1 MHFGHIQHRSPVAD
15 RELVR
20 RVAVGHRVVAVHNE
34 AAVVVGHTVAV
45 AVDHA
50 VAVVHTAVAVHMA
63 AVVRNIAAAAHEA
76 AVGMTFDHNHK
87 VSVVHEGAASTE
99 MMIAVVDAA
108 HKVVVVAHMKGV
120 GPGVVVHCLR
130 AAPRRL
136 APWQQQLLA
145 WMQVPLCF
153 SCRSADYRKLVTVRL
168 RRLSSSSSIAEMK

>member
-1 MHFGHIQHRSPVAD
+1 
-15 RELVR
+15 
-20 RVAVGHRVVAVHNE
+20 
-34 AAVVVGHTVAV
+34 
-45 AVDHA
+45 
-50 VAVVHTAVAVHMA
+50 MA

-136 APWQQQLLA
+136 EPWQQQLLA
-145 WMQVPLCF
+145 WMQALNEKTKKSATDYLEDGGLLMGNAFEQRQSRSRLTPIVLF
-153 SCRSADYRKLVTVRL
+153 LSECRLQETSDGQAKAP
-168 RRLSSSSSIAEMK
+168 IFEF